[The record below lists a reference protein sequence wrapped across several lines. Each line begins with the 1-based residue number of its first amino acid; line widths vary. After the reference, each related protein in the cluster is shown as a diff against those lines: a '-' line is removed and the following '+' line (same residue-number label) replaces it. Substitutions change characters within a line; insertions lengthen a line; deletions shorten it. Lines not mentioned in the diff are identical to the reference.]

1 MPDNATRG
9 FGQALTEIVRRLEA
23 AKNDGLLRGY
33 GLIGGFA
40 AAAWGVPRATH
51 DIDFV
56 LVAGSTDHRKIAE
69 AIGAQ
74 FRAGDTGDPLR
85 GVFHLTINTMGQA
98 IPIQLIL
105 LPVRWTDA
113 VFNGLQTLSIL
124 DCSVPVV
131 SWQTL
136 VLLKLYAGSPQ
147 DLIDAEAVLAVRR
160 HKPEEIREMTS
171 LAGTVGVSHELATLV
186 RRLEHMGLS
195 T

>member
-1 MPDNATRG
+1 MHDNATRG

-23 AKNDGLLRGY
+23 ATNDGLLRGY

-40 AAAWGVPRATH
+40 TAAWGVPRATH

-74 FRAGDTGDPLR
+74 FRAGDPSDPLR
-85 GVFHLTINTMGQA
+85 GVFHLTIDTKDQS

-105 LPVRWTDA
+105 LPARWTDA
-113 VFNGLQTLSIL
+113 VLNGLQTLPIL

-147 DLIDAEAVLAVRR
+147 DLMDAEAILAVRQ
-160 HKPEEIREMTS
+160 PTPGEINGMIS
-171 LAGTVGVSHELATLV
+171 LAHTVGVSKELQEFLH
-186 RRLEHMGLS
+186 RLGI
-195 T
+195 TQP

>member
-1 MPDNATRG
+1 MPDIATRG
-9 FGQALTEIVRRLEA
+9 FGQALTEIVRRLET
-23 AKNDGLLRGY
+23 AKNGGLLRGY

-56 LVAGSTDHRKIAE
+56 LVAGSTDHREIAE

-74 FRAGDTGDPLR
+74 FRAGDPSDPLR
-85 GVFHLTINTMGQA
+85 GVFHLTIDTKGQV

-105 LPVRWTDA
+105 LPTRWTDA
-113 VFNGLQTLSIL
+113 VLNGLQTLPIL

-147 DLIDAEAVLAVRR
+147 DLTDAEAVLATRQ
-160 HKPEEIREMTS
+160 PNAGQLREMIS
-171 LAGTVGVSHELATLV
+171 VAHTVGVSKELREFLH
-186 RRLEHMGLS
+186 RLGIEEM
-195 T
+195 

>member
-1 MPDNATRG
+1 MPDVATRG
-9 FGQALTEIVRRLEA
+9 FGQALTEVVRRLEGA
-23 AKNDGLLRGY
+23 THDGLLRGY

-74 FRAGDTGDPLR
+74 FHAGDPGDPLR
-85 GVFHLTINTMGQA
+85 GVFHLTVNTMGQA

-105 LPVRWTDA
+105 LPARWTDA
-113 VFNGLQTLSIL
+113 VFNGLQTLLIL

-136 VLLKLYAGSPQ
+136 VLLKLYAGSPH
-147 DLIDAEAVLAVRR
+147 DLSDAEAVLAVRQPTPGEL
-160 HKPEEIREMTS
+160 KDMIS
-171 LAGTVGVSHELATLV
+171 LAHTVGVSKELQEFLH
-186 RRLEHMGLS
+186 RLGREEPP
-195 T
+195 